1 MKIAS
6 NSSSNR
12 FFTRDSILKVA
23 QWIAPTG
30 GGNAPDGAG
39 DKEMMP
45 TQKPDVRYASFY
57 LGSFLEFQ
65 FHEVPNTLY
74 DDGKF
79 FDFAKQHRFHL
90 DVVTS
95 P

>member
-6 NSSSNR
+6 NSYSDK

-30 GGNAPDGAG
+30 GNAPDGAG

-45 TQKPDVRYASFY
+45 TLKPDVRYASF
-57 LGSFLEFQ
+57 
-65 FHEVPNTLY
+65 
-74 DDGKF
+74 
-79 FDFAKQHRFHL
+79 
-90 DVVTS
+90 
-95 P
+95 